1 MLLKPKKFKNY
12 KIKKNRLHGLNYN
25 SKNLTNGTFGLKA
38 LDYTRLTSKQIET
51 TYMAINKMLQKQG
64 KVYINVFPD
73 ISVTSKSIASRMG
86 KGKGD
91 IKYWVC
97 LIKPGK
103 ILFEISDVDDT
114 VAYKALKYGASKL
127 PILTK
132 IVKLQKIN

>member
-73 ISVTSKSIASRMG
+73 VSVTSKSIASRMG

-114 VAYKALKYGASKL
+114 VAYKALKFG
-127 PILTK
+127 
-132 IVKLQKIN
+132 

>member
-64 KVYINVFPD
+64 KVYINKKKKKT
-73 ISVTSKSIASRMG
+73 ITTKRIASRMG

-103 ILFEISDVDDT
+103 ILFEISDVDDII
-114 VAYKALKYGASKL
+114 AYKALKYGASKL